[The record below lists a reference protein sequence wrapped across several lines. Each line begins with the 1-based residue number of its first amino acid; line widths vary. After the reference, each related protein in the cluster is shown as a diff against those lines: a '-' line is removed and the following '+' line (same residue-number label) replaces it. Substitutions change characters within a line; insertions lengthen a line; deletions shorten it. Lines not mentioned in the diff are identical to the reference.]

1 MKKLLVVLCLLVWS
15 PFALALSPYIQASKA
30 PGADLKAAMAAV
42 EAKLQ
47 AEGFSVVGRHTP
59 GGLPGH
65 GVVVVTDKGV
75 LDAIRT
81 MGGMAIIGAGIR
93 VGVKSDGPGASSYS
107 VSYMNPEYW
116 YRAYFRKEY
125 AKAEGAVK
133 AAQEKLA
140 KALGAGKGFGGEV
153 DTADLPNYRYMIGM
167 ERFDSDKGELKAH
180 PSFEVALKTVQDNLA
195 KGVAHTGKVYEII
208 MADKKIAV
216 FGVAMNDA
224 KHGEGW
230 WVKKIGPENIAAL
243 PWEVVIVN
251 GKVSGLYGRYRTA
264 LAWPTLGM
272 GAFMGISDHP
282 DTTAEMLTAV
292 AGGKWEKS
300 SAF

>member
-1 MKKLLVVLCLLVWS
+1 MKKLFAVLCLVVWS
-15 PFALALSPYIQASKA
+15 PFALALSPYIQANKA
-30 PGADLKAAMAAV
+30 PGADLKAVMGAV

-47 AEGFSVVGRHTP
+47 AEGFSVIGRHTP
-59 GGLPGH
+59 GGIPGH
-65 GVVVVTDKGV
+65 GVVVVTDKAL
-75 LDAIRT
+75 LDVIHN

-93 VGVKSDGPGASSYS
+93 VGVKSDGT

-116 YRAYFRKEY
+116 HRAYLRKDY
-125 AKAEGAVK
+125 SKAEGAVK
-133 AAQEKLA
+133 AVQEKLA
-140 KALGAGKGFGGEV
+140 RALGGGKGFGGDV
-153 DTADLPNYRYMIGM
+153 DASDLPSYRYMIGM
-167 ERFDSDKGELKAH
+167 ERFDSDKGELKTH

-195 KGVAHTGKVYEII
+195 KGVAHTGKVYEVI

-224 KHGEGW
+224 KQGEGW
-230 WVKKIGPENIAAL
+230 WAKKIGADNIAAL
-243 PWEVVIVN
+243 PWEIVIVN
-251 GKVSGLYGRYRTA
+251 GKVSALYGRYRTA

-282 DTTAEMLTAV
+282 DTTAEMLTSV